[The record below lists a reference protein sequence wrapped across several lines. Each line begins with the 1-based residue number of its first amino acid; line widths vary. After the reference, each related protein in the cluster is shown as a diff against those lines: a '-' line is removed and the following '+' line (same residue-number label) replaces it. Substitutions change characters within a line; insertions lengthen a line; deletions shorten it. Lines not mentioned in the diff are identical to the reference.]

1 MKKYIITS
9 LALLLAVSF
18 WNCEKDD
25 ICSED
30 TPTTPQLVIEFY
42 DKVNQIQLKNVT
54 KLRVEESG
62 TDIGVV
68 FNESLKDT
76 NPAKFLSNDNKISIP
91 LKTFDD
97 NSQYEF
103 ILNYGETTEKT
114 DIITINYSRT
124 ETYISRA
131 CGYKTTFILNDTNGF
146 VAPTL
151 PNWIFDY
158 EIVQPNINNENETH
172 VKIYF

>member
-30 TPTTPQLVIEFY
+30 TPTTPRLVIEFY
-42 DKVNQIQLKNVT
+42 DDANPTVLKNVT
-54 KLRVEESG
+54 NLKITES
-62 TDIGVV
+62 V
-68 FNESLKDT
+68 SLKKDSINAVSSYTISLRTNQDT
-76 NPAKFLSNDNKISIP
+76 TSFDFVLNGSDDVATNDLSDV
-91 LKTFDD
+91 LTF
-97 NSQYEF
+97 
-103 ILNYGETTEKT
+103 NYTR
-114 DIITINYSRT
+114 I

-131 CGYKTTFILNDTNGF
+131 CGYKTTFILNETDGIVIPTN
-146 VAPTL
+146 
-151 PNWIFDY
+151 NWILDY
-158 EIVQPNINNENETH
+158 EIIQPNINNENETH